1 MAPPGTKVVASN
13 RKAWH
18 DFTILDTIE
27 CGLVLVGSEVKSLR
41 AGQVQLA
48 DAYARIS
55 NGECWMEGVRIAPYA
70 FAQGFGSHAPDRA
83 RKLLL
88 HREQLDKLAA
98 RVAQESLTLVPLS
111 IYFTEGR
118 AKVDLALAKGRRK
131 GDQRQA
137 LAEKDAARDMARAL
151 GRQRKGME

>member
-1 MAPPGTKVVASN
+1 MAPPGTKVVATN
-13 RKAWH
+13 RKARH
-18 DFTILDTIE
+18 DFTILDTVE
-27 CGLVLVGSEVKSLR
+27 TGLVLVGSEVKSLR

-55 NGECWMEGVRIAPYA
+55 GGECWLDGVRIAPYA
-70 FAQGFGSHAPDRA
+70 FAQGFGAHEPDRP

-98 RVAQESLTLVPLS
+98 RVAQESLTLVPLA
-111 IYFTEGR
+111 IYFRDGR
-118 AKVDLALAKGRRK
+118 AKVELALAKGRRK

-137 LAEKDAARDMARAL
+137 MAERDAAREMAVSL
-151 GRQRKGME
+151 GRQRKGNR